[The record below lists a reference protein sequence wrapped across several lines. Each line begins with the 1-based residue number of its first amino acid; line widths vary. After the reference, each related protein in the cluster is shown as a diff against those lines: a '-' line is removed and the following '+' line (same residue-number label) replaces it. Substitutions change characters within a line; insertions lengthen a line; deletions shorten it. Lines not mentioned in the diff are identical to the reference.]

1 MTAPN
6 SLRKENSVI
15 MATAEKEAKVE
26 ELKAIMAET
35 KGFYLA
41 DFTGID
47 VASVT
52 ELRSKLRDA
61 EVQYQVIKNRLAI
74 RAAEEVGITGLKE
87 YFTGPTAIAYS
98 KEDPIAPAKILQDFV
113 TDGGKIQIK
122 TGFIEGE
129 ILAADRVEALAKLPS
144 KEELIGKVVAGVQS
158 PLYGL
163 SGVLNGLLRGLVG
176 VLSAIE
182 KQRVEGGENA

>member
-1 MTAPN
+1 
-6 SLRKENSVI
+6 

-144 KEELIGKVVAGVQS
+144 KEELISKVVAGVQS

-176 VLSAIE
+176 ALSAIE

>member
-1 MTAPN
+1 
-6 SLRKENSVI
+6 
-15 MATAEKEAKVE
+15 MATAEKEARVE
-26 ELKAIMAET
+26 ELKVIMAEA

-52 ELRSKLRDA
+52 ELRNKLRDA
-61 EVQYQVIKNRLAI
+61 DVQYQVIKNRLAI
-74 RAAEEVGITGLKE
+74 RAAEEVGIAGLKE
-87 YFTGPTAIAYS
+87 YFTGPTALAYS

-113 TDGGKIQIK
+113 DDGGKIQIK
-122 TGFIEGE
+122 TGFMEGE
-129 ILAADRVEALAKLPS
+129 VMAADRVEALAKLPS
-144 KEELIGKVVAGVQS
+144 KEELLGKVVASVQS

-163 SGVLNGLLRGLVG
+163 SSVLNGLLRGLVG
-176 VLSAIE
+176 ALSAIE

>member
-1 MTAPN
+1 
-6 SLRKENSVI
+6 

-26 ELKAIMAET
+26 ELKAIMAEA
-35 KGFYLA
+35 KGLYLA

-47 VASVT
+47 VATVT
-52 ELRSKLRDA
+52 ELRNKLRDA

-74 RAAEEVGITGLKE
+74 RAAEEVGIVGLKE

-113 TDGGKIQIK
+113 ADDGKIQIK
-122 TGFIEGE
+122 TGFMEGE
-129 ILAADRVEALAKLPS
+129 VLAADRVEALAKLPS
-144 KEELIGKVVAGVQS
+144 EEELLGKVVVSVQS

-163 SGVLNGLLRGLVG
+163 SGVLNGLLRSMVG
-176 VLSAIE
+176 ALSAIE

>member
-1 MTAPN
+1 
-6 SLRKENSVI
+6 

-26 ELKAIMAET
+26 ELKAIMAEA

-47 VASVT
+47 VAAVT
-52 ELRSKLRDA
+52 ELRNKLREG

-74 RAAEEVGITGLKE
+74 RAAEEVGIAGLKE
-87 YFTGPTAIAYS
+87 HFTGPTAIAYS
-98 KEDPIAPAKILQDFV
+98 KEDPIAPAKILQDFGA
-113 TDGGKIQIK
+113 DGGKIQIK
-122 TGFIEGE
+122 TGFMEGE
-129 ILAADRVEALAKLPS
+129 VLAADRVEALANLPS
-144 KEELIGKVVAGVQS
+144 REELLGKVAASAQS

-163 SGVLNGLLRGLVG
+163 SGVLSGLLRGLVG
-176 VLSAIE
+176 ALSAIE

>member
-1 MTAPN
+1 
-6 SLRKENSVI
+6 

-26 ELKAIMAET
+26 ELKAIMAEA

-47 VASVT
+47 VAAVT
-52 ELRSKLRDA
+52 ELRNKLRDA

-74 RAAEEVGITGLKE
+74 RAAEEVGIAGLKE
-87 YFTGPTAIAYS
+87 HFTGPTAIAYS
-98 KEDPIAPAKILQDFV
+98 KEDPIAPAKILQNFGS
-113 TDGGKIQIK
+113 DGGKIRIK
-122 TGFIEGE
+122 TGFMEGE
-129 ILAADRVEALAKLPS
+129 VLAADRVEALAKLPS
-144 KEELIGKVVAGVQS
+144 REELLGKVAASAQS

-163 SGVLNGLLRGLVG
+163 SGVLSGLLRGLVG
-176 VLSAIE
+176 ALSAIE

>member
-1 MTAPN
+1 
-6 SLRKENSVI
+6 
-15 MATAEKEAKVE
+15 MATAEKEARVE
-26 ELKAIMAET
+26 ELKVIMAEA

-52 ELRSKLRDA
+52 ELRNKLRDA
-61 EVQYQVIKNRLAI
+61 DVQYQVIKNRLAI
-74 RAAEEVGITGLKE
+74 RAAEEVGIAGLKE
-87 YFTGPTAIAYS
+87 YFTGPTALAYS

-113 TDGGKIQIK
+113 DEGGKIQIK
-122 TGFIEGE
+122 TGFMEGE
-129 ILAADRVEALAKLPS
+129 VIAADRVEALAKLPS
-144 KEELIGKVVAGVQS
+144 KEELLGKVVASVQS

-163 SGVLNGLLRGLVG
+163 SGVLNGLLRGLVSA
-176 VLSAIE
+176 LSAIE